1 MNQRN
6 SWSFMGAQSAELRE
20 SWQRGPN
27 ENTNCL
33 LRQYFSTRT
42 DFLGY
47 SRAHLKKAAR
57 HLNERP
63 RKALEFETRRS
74 GVTAVLRRPVEI
86 AVLSGGAENAAYSAY
101 SRATKRL
108 NRRST

>member
-1 MNQRN
+1 
-6 SWSFMGAQSAELRE
+6 MGAQSAELRE

-86 AVLSGGAENAAYSAY
+86 ATLLTSRPRTRRIGPVTGRQVSA
-101 SRATKRL
+101 RA
-108 NRRST
+108 SP

>member
-1 MNQRN
+1 
-6 SWSFMGAQSAELRE
+6 MGAQSAELRE

-33 LRQYFSTRT
+33 LRQRFSTRT
-42 DFLGY
+42 DFLRY
-47 SRAHLKKAAR
+47 SRAHLKKAAH

-86 AVLSGGAENAAYSAY
+86 AVLSGGMIKPAYFAYALGKAEAKNAPEIES
-101 SRATKRL
+101 
-108 NRRST
+108 

>member
-1 MNQRN
+1 
-6 SWSFMGAQSAELRE
+6 MGAQSAELRE

-42 DFLGY
+42 DFLRC
-47 SRAHLKKAAR
+47 SRAHLNKAAH

-86 AVLSGGAENAAYSAY
+86 AILIGHSKNAARNPYPQNRSATRKPCLEDCF
-101 SRATKRL
+101 SL
-108 NRRST
+108 S

>member
-1 MNQRN
+1 MTPLQRPERCQILRRTEFDN
-6 SWSFMGAQSAELRE
+6 EQAQSAELRE

-33 LRQYFSTRT
+33 LRQYVSTRT
-42 DFLGY
+42 DFVRC
-47 SRAHLKKAAR
+47 SRAHLNKAAH

-74 GVTAVLRRPVEI
+74 GVN
-86 AVLSGGAENAAYSAY
+86 GGVA
-101 SRATKRL
+101 
-108 NRRST
+108 STG

>member
-1 MNQRN
+1 
-6 SWSFMGAQSAELRE
+6 MGSQSAELRE

-42 DFLGY
+42 DFLRC
-47 SRAHLKKAAR
+47 SRTHLNNAAH
-57 HLNERP
+57 HVNERP

-86 AVLSGGAENAAYSAY
+86 AQCSLSLGPKVCCYSEHQRFRSGY
-101 SRATKRL
+101 SVFEPQT
-108 NRRST
+108 RSEP